1 MIKSEMFTT
10 LAATFLEGNKDEWF
24 YKSFIVFKSYSL
36 TISTKNIWKYIITI
50 TK

>member
-1 MIKSEMFTT
+1 MFTK
-10 LAATFLEGNKDEWF
+10 LVATFLEGNKDEWF
-24 YKSFIVFKSYSL
+24 YKSFVFKSYSL

>member
-1 MIKSEMFTT
+1 MFTT
-10 LAATFLEGNKDEWF
+10 LVATFLEENKDEWF
-24 YKSFIVFKSYSL
+24 YKSCIVFKSYSL